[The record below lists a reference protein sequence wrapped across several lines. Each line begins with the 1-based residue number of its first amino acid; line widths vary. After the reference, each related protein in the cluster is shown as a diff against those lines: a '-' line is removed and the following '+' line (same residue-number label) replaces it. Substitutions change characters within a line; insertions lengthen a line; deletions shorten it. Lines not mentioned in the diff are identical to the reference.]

1 MKLART
7 LAALIALSVPAVP
20 LAAQAA
26 PNKDAPAKG
35 SKKKAQ
41 PAPDKSKD
49 SSKKK

>member
-7 LAALIALSVPAVP
+7 LAALLALSIPAVS
-20 LAAQAA
+20 LTANAA
-26 PNKDAPAKG
+26 PNKDHPAKS

-49 SSKKK
+49 GSKKK